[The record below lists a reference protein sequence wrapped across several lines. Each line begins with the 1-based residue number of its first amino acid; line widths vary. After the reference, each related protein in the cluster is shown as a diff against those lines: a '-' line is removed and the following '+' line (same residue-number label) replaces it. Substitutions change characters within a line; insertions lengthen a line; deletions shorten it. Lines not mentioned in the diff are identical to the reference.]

1 MLDSRQESTRHV
13 NARRADDQ
21 RGIALLTVVMA
32 MLIMTVLGI
41 AALTVSGLE
50 NNMAGIQRRTEAA
63 SIAVESCVGTAA
75 NIIGQTIM
83 AASLPTAFKDS
94 ATPAGPVPA
103 SNFSTL
109 NSEIMG
115 QSDNNT
121 DDPAANPN
129 ITMQVGPYSV
139 AGDID
144 RLFAKGI
151 SGGAQVF
158 ASAYEGYGQG
168 AGAGGVEIHYR
179 ISCLATDTA
188 TGTNTHTT
196 AVYACVAAGDG
207 CKRKL

>member
-1 MLDSRQESTRHV
+1 MLDSRQGSTSHV
-13 NARRADDQ
+13 IARRADDQ

-50 NNMAGIQRRTEAA
+50 NNIAGIQRRTEAA

-83 AASLPTAFKDS
+83 AASLPTAFKDT

-139 AGDID
+139 TGDID
-144 RLFAKGI
+144 RLFARD
-151 SGGAQVF
+151 F
-158 ASAYEGYGQG
+158 RRSA
-168 AGAGGVEIHYR
+168 GVR
-179 ISCLATDTA
+179 FGL
-188 TGTNTHTT
+188 
-196 AVYACVAAGDG
+196 
-207 CKRKL
+207 